1 MTGNSKRE
9 PSTMQDEN
17 CTNLL
22 EKESLIQ
29 SLIEEISDKVLSLVP
44 DNFQENLDSLEGK
57 LTPILNR
64 VRSSVTEKYFHSKDC
79 DHHPCRNCGGK
90 MYFKEK
96 LSRKIVGLST
106 YNIGRR
112 SFHCRDCDLYE
123 RPLDNT
129 LNLRGRFSLEIR
141 KSMLLLGQRIPFQ
154 EASDYLEKLLGVQ
167 VSDQSILSLVES
179 VGRKVHQEDQQ
190 MVRGVL
196 NKEGFIKKNSI
207 DKAGKAG
214 AAYLQMDG
222 MMVQTREE
230 GWKEIRNGILFS
242 DKKKIEVD
250 KHHNWIT
257 ELTCFSIFNRNK
269 NSLEA
274 FKRRT
279 SAESH
284 NFGFEHY
291 EKSVIIG
298 DGAKWIWDYV
308 DEHHPKA
315 IQILDYFHA
324 CEYFGH
330 ALNSIEMDKR
340 GKSRKIKELSQG
352 KIKGI
357 IKYLVKRKQTKEV
370 VDCIR
375 YFRNHQHRMNYKQY
389 TDQGLDIGSG
399 AIESTHRTLI
409 QSRMKQA
416 GMHWKKKNVQS
427 IASVKSRYHSGRWDE
442 MVNTHL
448 KAA

>member
-1 MTGNSKRE
+1 MRNKICSNS
-9 PSTMQDEN
+9 P
-17 CTNLL
+17 
-22 EKESLIQ
+22 EKEIIIRSI
-29 SLIEEISDKVLSLVP
+29 IDEVSDKILSIFP
-44 DNFQENLDSLEGK
+44 EESQETLDSLEGE
-57 LTPILNR
+57 LTSLLKK
-64 VRSSVTEKYFHSKDC
+64 VRTLSTEKYFWSKDPNHNDC
-79 DHHPCRNCGGK
+79 TECGKK
-90 MYFKEK
+90 MNFKER
-96 LSRKIVGLST
+96 SPRKIIGLAT
-106 YNIGRR
+106 YNIYRR
-112 SFHCRDCDLYE
+112 SFNCPECKRNEY
-123 RPLDNT
+123 PLDQV
-129 LNLRGRFSLEIR
+129 LDLSGRFSFEVR

-154 EASDYLEKLLGVQ
+154 EASDYLDKLLGVL
-167 VSDQSILSLVES
+167 VSDQTILSTVES

-190 MVRGVL
+190 MIRRVL
-196 NKEGFIKKNSI
+196 NKEGFIKKESI
-207 DKAGKAG
+207 HKKTKAG

-257 ELTCFSIFNRNK
+257 EKTCFSIFNRNK

-279 SAESH
+279 TTEAY
-284 NFGFEHY
+284 NFGFDHY

-324 CEYFGH
+324 CEYLGH
-330 ALNSIEMDKR
+330 ALNSIEMDR
-340 GKSRKIKELSQG
+340 RRKSRKIKELSKG
-352 KIKGI
+352 KVKGI
-357 IKYLVKRKQTKEV
+357 IKYLVKEKQTKEV

-399 AIESTHRTLI
+399 AIESTHKTLI

-427 IASVKSRYHSGRWDE
+427 IASIKSRYHSGRWDE